1 MAILFPIFDWFKGV
15 LLYICFSFYKA
26 YRRFLLSVVLIVCSL
41 NLQAGTKPDVPE
53 KIEGA
58 SNLTAEQ
65 VVELVLSNPE
75 LVIID
80 SRKKTEYVK
89 GHIEG
94 SINILNT
101 QLTEYEMQKV
111 LPDKSSHVLFYCN
124 GSRCMRSS
132 DATSKALSWG
142 YSNVYWFRGGWK
154 EWTSKKL
161 PVITE

>member
-1 MAILFPIFDWFKGV
+1 MAILVPILNCFKGV
-15 LLYICFSFYKA
+15 QLYISCSFNKVYH
-26 YRRFLLSVVLIVCSL
+26 RFIFVGLLVCSL
-41 NLQAGTKPDVPE
+41 HLQAGAKPDVPE
-53 KIEGA
+53 NIEGA
-58 SNLTAEQ
+58 NNLTAEQ
-65 VVELVLSNPE
+65 VIELILSNPE

-101 QLTEYEMQKV
+101 QLSANEMQKI
-111 LPDKSSHVLFYCN
+111 LPDKSSQVLFYCN

>member
-1 MAILFPIFDWFKGV
+1 M
-15 LLYICFSFYKA
+15 YISCLFYKLN
-26 YRRFLLSVVLIVCSL
+26 RRFFLSIALLVYSL
-41 NLQAGTKPDVPE
+41 HLQAGTKPDVPE
-53 KIEGA
+53 QIEGA
-58 SNLTAEQ
+58 NNLSAEQ
-65 VVELVLSNPE
+65 VIELILSNPR

-101 QLTEYEMQKV
+101 QLTENDLQKV
-111 LPDKSSHVLFYCN
+111 LPDKSAQVLFYCN
-124 GSRCMRSS
+124 GNRCMRSA
-132 DATSKALSWG
+132 DATRKALSWG
-142 YSNVYWFRGGWK
+142 YSSVYWFRGGWK

>member
-1 MAILFPIFDWFKGV
+1 M
-15 LLYICFSFYKA
+15 
-26 YRRFLLSVVLIVCSL
+26 
-41 NLQAGTKPDVPE
+41 PE

-58 SNLTAEQ
+58 NNLTAEQ
-65 VVELVLSNPE
+65 VIELILSNPG

-101 QLTEYEMQKV
+101 QLTAEELQKV
-111 LPDKSSHVLFYCN
+111 LPSKSAQVLFYCN
-124 GSRCMRSS
+124 GNRCMRSA
-132 DATSKALSWG
+132 DATRKALAWG
-142 YSNVYWFRGGWK
+142 YSRVYWFRGGWK

>member
-1 MAILFPIFDWFKGV
+1 MAILISIVNCFKGV
-15 LLYICFSFYKA
+15 KLYISCSFHKV
-26 YRRFLLSVVLIVCSL
+26 YRKFVFVVLLVCSL
-41 NLQAGTKPDVPE
+41 HLQAGAKPDVPQN
-53 KIEGA
+53 IEGA
-58 SNLTAEQ
+58 HNLTAEQ
-65 VVELVLSNPE
+65 VIELILSSPE

-101 QLTEYEMQKV
+101 QLTANRMHKV
-111 LPDKSSHVLFYCN
+111 LPDKSSQVLFYCN

-154 EWTSKKL
+154 EWTRKKL